1 MTTLITMES
10 SMTWTMMMTM
20 MVSNINKLILHCT
33 GNFNL
38 SYCVFFVKGIEDDED
53 EDDDNDGKYISIAN
67 VILLCL
73 HRHY

>member
-1 MTTLITMES
+1 VKELQEGGDDDFDNDGI
-10 SMTWTMMMTM
+10 
-20 MVSNINKLILHCT
+20 INDLDYDDD
-33 GNFNL
+33 ND
-38 SYCVFFVKGIEDDED
+38 GIEDDED

>member
-38 SYCVFFVKGIEDDED
+38 SYCFFLLKELKMMRTRMMTMME
-53 EDDDNDGKYISIAN
+53 SI
-67 VILLCL
+67 
-73 HRHY
+73 YP